1 MLFHK
6 FINSLRHQ
14 SGLFTFKKVLLWFN
28 RLVSIK
34 ILLRIKTWFYFNSK
48 DLVLGSNVKISGLCP
63 DIKIGNNNNFYDQC
77 KFHFGPASCFQ
88 SGDNIILSYNVL
100 VACNLKISLG
110 NNVMIGEYTSIRDTT
125 HNYKVKTPM
134 MHTQD
139 ISKEIF
145 IGNDVWIGRGCLICE
160 GSYIEDGVVVAA
172 NSVVKGHLLR
182 NGIYG
187 GSPAKIIKFRFTE
200 NDK

>member
-1 MLFHK
+1 MFIYK

-14 SGLFTFKKVLLWFN
+14 SGLYTFKKVLLWFN
-28 RLVSIK
+28 RIFSIR
-34 ILLRIKTWFYFNSK
+34 IFLRLKSWFYFNST
-48 DLVLGSNVKISGLCP
+48 DLALGRNVKISGLCP
-63 DIKIGNNNNFYDQC
+63 DIKIGKYNNFYDHC
-77 KFHFGPASCFQ
+77 KFHFGPESSFQ

-100 VACNLKISLG
+100 VACNLNISIG
-110 NNVMIGEYTSIRDTT
+110 NHVMIGEYTSIRDTT
-125 HNYKVKTPM
+125 HNYEVKTPM
-134 MHTQD
+134 INAED
-139 ISKEIF
+139 ISKEII

-160 GSYIEDGVVVAA
+160 GSFIEDGVVVAA
-172 NSVVKGHLLR
+172 NSVVKGRLLK